1 MIITDGML
9 KNVEFLRA
17 RMNEINRQ
25 YKVAF
30 FVGFWFPLAVFVL
43 ELFFYYSKLLVLSG
57 VFMHELFL
65 VFEVPDEK
73 QIFAPDILLFL
84 MPLVYMAFSFVSF
97 RIKSRIMKF
106 PLLFIVIGFVGMCVY
121 PIVIGYNEWYTYAI
135 GIIHGIGLFIACV
148 NCIKGDIDE
157 EMLSKIDG
165 YPHFNPV
172 LMHEEKTEEKSLI
185 RFPEK
190 KSNDQLYEEQME
202 LYVKD
207 NPDSETARAYIRAK
221 EEKKEMDIE
230 NWLSGMLGKNEENL

>member
-30 FVGFWFPLAVFVL
+30 LIGFWFPLGVFVF
-43 ELFFYYSKLLVLSG
+43 ELAFYYSKLLVLSS

-65 VFEVPDEK
+65 IFEAPDEK
-73 QIFAPDILLFL
+73 QVFAPDILLFL
-84 MPLVYMAFSFVSF
+84 MPLIYMAFSFVSF
-97 RIKSRIMKF
+97 KIKSRIMKF
-106 PLLFIVIGFVGMCVY
+106 PLLFINIGFTGMCVY
-121 PIVIGYNEWYTYAI
+121 PIVIGYSEWYTYAI

-148 NCIKGDIDE
+148 NCIKADIDE
-157 EMLSKIDG
+157 ELLSKIDG

-172 LMHEEKTEEKSLI
+172 IMHEELPQHSEI
-185 RFPEK
+185 RFPDK
-190 KSNDQLYEEQME
+190 KSYDQLYDERMEEYAAQ
-202 LYVKD
+202 
-207 NPDSETARAYIRAK
+207 NPDSETAKAYNREK

-230 NWLSGMLGKNEENL
+230 NWLSGMMEKTGEKN